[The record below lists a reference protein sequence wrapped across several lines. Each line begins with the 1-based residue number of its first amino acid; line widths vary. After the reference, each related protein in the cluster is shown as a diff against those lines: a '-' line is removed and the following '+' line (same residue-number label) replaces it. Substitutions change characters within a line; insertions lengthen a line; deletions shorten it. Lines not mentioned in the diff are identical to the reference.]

1 MKKNE
6 TILELA
12 GQIIENEA
20 AAVLGLKRQINDGFQ
35 KTVELLLEN
44 KGNLVFTG
52 IGFALGGT
60 VGIGTI
66 ICAFC
71 VGPVA
76 NFFFP
81 TVESAVKKLTARV
94 N

>member
-1 MKKNE
+1 M
-6 TILELA
+6 I
-12 GQIIENEA
+12 
-20 AAVLGLKRQINDGFQ
+20 VD
-35 KTVELLLEN
+35 LL
-44 KGNLVFTG
+44 FTG

-81 TVESAVKKLTARV
+81 TVESAVKKV
-94 N
+94 VSGQ